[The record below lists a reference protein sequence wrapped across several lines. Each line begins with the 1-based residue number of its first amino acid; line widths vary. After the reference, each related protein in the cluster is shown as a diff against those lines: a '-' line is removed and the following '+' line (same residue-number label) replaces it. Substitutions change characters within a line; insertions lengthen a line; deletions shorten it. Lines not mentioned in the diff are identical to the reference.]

1 MHRHNFN
8 PQITHKVHFKMFKS
22 KHGWLVAGVT
32 MLSFATA
39 NLVGMSQASAD
50 TTSAPNNNQQIAE
63 VVSNTEKSAT
73 SSSNTASQ
81 ATSATSENS
90 QNSAASISSQS
101 NNSNVAN
108 HSLANT
114 STENNQLSKTQAN
127 SSAVAHS
134 TSADVTT
141 AKATSESA
149 VDTPSAESMP
159 SSAPTQQPSSVANVS
174 QTTSRAVNLE
184 FVSEDPKSSDET
196 ANNVTVTFQNVDGS
210 TKQDTITKGGTAD
223 DMADPIMN
231 VPNDGR
237 GGTEQFDGWFYKTS
251 DGISGTKFDFSQHV
265 FNNATIVP
273 KFTRLFNVKFNYP
286 RNNGTDTEGT
296 DATETAAEN
305 TTISAPTKVPV
316 ASNGQRFVYWY
327 DANTDANKI
336 HLAKKEAPDAYVFGV
351 DKVTHDFELNGY
363 FADVHTVT
371 FHTDGAPVDPQLVP
385 TGSLAKQP
393 TVSRPGYKFIGW
405 TTKSTGVNSS
415 NYTQPGNAFDFS
427 TIINNDTDLYG
438 VWDPQ
443 EVHYN
448 IVYWIEKLDQNGQP
462 YATPDDKTTYDVIGK
477 VQADDTALTDSKV
490 TLTDY
495 ERNEH
500 FNQLKA
506 KSDPTAAINFAT
518 FYPVSSANKFAHVD
532 QNVQILGNGQ
542 TNINVYY
549 ALNSYTFNFDFGDDY
564 YTLNN
569 SYRPDYYIYTDNLSV
584 QQADKNSDGTYSI
597 AIKYGQNL
605 SSIWPI
611 VTGSGKYFIDDN
623 HYYNTRFSGWS
634 GGADNVL
641 WVTKRVA
648 LTQDMLTKATSGDG
662 AIVTMT
668 PNFLTTG
675 SYNQSETHYYLESL
689 VQHQTSTNVFLNNK
703 FYNLLS
709 DYEDNFI
716 ISKPTNGTKS
726 TLSYKQIPGVV
737 AEEVS
742 VDGIRNSKGIEVFNM
757 YYDRQRYTLS
767 FDEQTPSTSPTS
779 RDYVFGSNISSANF
793 PTPSR
798 AGYVFDGWYVDAN
811 GTQPFTQNGQP

>member
-1 MHRHNFN
+1 
-8 PQITHKVHFKMFKS
+8 MFKS

-50 TTSAPNNNQQIAE
+50 TTSTPNNNQQITE
-63 VVSNTEKSAT
+63 VVSNTGKST
-73 SSSNTASQ
+73 TPSSDTASQ
-81 ATSATSENS
+81 ATSSTSENS

-101 NNSNVAN
+101 NDSNVVN

-114 STENNQLSKTQAN
+114 STENNQLSKTQAVN
-127 SSAVAHS
+127 EITLNSQAASVDTQATSSAVAHG

-141 AKATSESA
+141 AKATSDSSESA

-159 SSAPTQQPSSVANVS
+159 SSAPAQQPAFVANVS
-174 QTTSRAVNLE
+174 QATNRAMNLE

-251 DGISGTKFDFSQHV
+251 DGISGTKFDFSQPV

-427 TIINNDTDLYG
+427 TIIITI
-438 VWDPQ
+438 P
-443 EVHYN
+443 
-448 IVYWIEKLDQNGQP
+448 
-462 YATPDDKTTYDVIGK
+462 TY
-477 VQADDTALTDSKV
+477 TAS
-490 TLTDY
+490 
-495 ERNEH
+495 
-500 FNQLKA
+500 
-506 KSDPTAAINFAT
+506 
-518 FYPVSSANKFAHVD
+518 
-532 QNVQILGNGQ
+532 
-542 TNINVYY
+542 
-549 ALNSYTFNFDFGDDY
+549 
-564 YTLNN
+564 
-569 SYRPDYYIYTDNLSV
+569 
-584 QQADKNSDGTYSI
+584 
-597 AIKYGQNL
+597 
-605 SSIWPI
+605 
-611 VTGSGKYFIDDN
+611 
-623 HYYNTRFSGWS
+623 
-634 GGADNVL
+634 
-641 WVTKRVA
+641 
-648 LTQDMLTKATSGDG
+648 
-662 AIVTMT
+662 
-668 PNFLTTG
+668 
-675 SYNQSETHYYLESL
+675 
-689 VQHQTSTNVFLNNK
+689 
-703 FYNLLS
+703 
-709 DYEDNFI
+709 
-716 ISKPTNGTKS
+716 
-726 TLSYKQIPGVV
+726 
-737 AEEVS
+737 
-742 VDGIRNSKGIEVFNM
+742 GIRKKFITTLCTGLKSSTKMVNHMPPLMTK
-757 YYDRQRYTLS
+757 QRTMSLAKCKLM
-767 FDEQTPSTSPTS
+767 T
-779 RDYVFGSNISSANF
+779 
-793 PTPSR
+793 
-798 AGYVFDGWYVDAN
+798 WH
-811 GTQPFTQNGQP
+811 